1 MTIIKSY
8 TNFVNIPIIKN
19 SIGEIY
25 TDPLWAK
32 DIQLHL
38 NYINCFNLCC
48 PIVNHNETG
57 HLENITHYKIN
68 EIIPLRK
75 DNGLI
80 SIVKNIIPN
89 FLSVIKACKKSDI
102 VHSSGAGWAFPLS
115 FYILFLRP
123 FIKFQWVI
131 VIESSFW
138 LLGKND
144 RLSIRKIIVHI
155 SHKYLLTLCVKSADA
170 RIFTQSF
177 YRTLFLGNDTNNTM
191 INPASWVNQENLQSV
206 ENFNLLNKNKGN
218 KTLEFIFPTRL
229 IEDKGVNLLLNAIRL
244 LKNMDV
250 IGNVTIIG
258 DGPLKT
264 QVIDFTRKDYGGIKL
279 IYLEPVDYGTQ
290 FFKLL
295 QHYDIVLVP
304 NLKEEQP
311 RIIFDAFSQGV
322 GVIASDTSG
331 IMDIVAPNKN
341 AFIFKAGD
349 ADALA
354 AAMAKAIKNP
364 VLVTNLGL
372 AGLSYANGKT
382 HAQMHQDRIDFLQ
395 STLKL

>member
-1 MTIIKSY
+1 MTITKSY
-8 TNFVNIPIIKN
+8 TNFISIPIIKN

-32 DIQLHL
+32 DIKLHL
-38 NYINCFNLCC
+38 DYIDCFNLCC
-48 PIVNHNETG
+48 PMVHHNDIG
-57 HLENITHYKIN
+57 HLENITQYKIN

-75 DNGLI
+75 DDSI
-80 SIVKNIIPN
+80 FSIVKNIIPN

-144 RLSIRKIIVHI
+144 RLSIRKIFVHI
-155 SHKYLLTLCVKSADA
+155 THKYLLTLCVKSADA

-177 YRTLFLGNDTNNTM
+177 YRTLFLGNETNNTM

-206 ENFNLLNKNKGN
+206 ENFNLLNQNKGN

-229 IEDKGVNLLLNAIRL
+229 IEEKGVNVLLNAIRL
-244 LKNMDV
+244 LKNIDIV
-250 IGNVTIIG
+250 GNVTIIG
-258 DGPLKT
+258 DGPLKG
-264 QVIDFTRKDYGGIKL
+264 QVVDFIYKNNGSIKVF
-279 IYLEPVDYGTQ
+279 YLEPVEYGTQ

-311 RIIFDAFSQGV
+311 RIVFDAFSQGV

-331 IMDIVAPNKN
+331 IMDIVTPNKN

-349 ADALA
+349 ANALSA
-354 AAMAKAIKNP
+354 TMAKAINNP

-382 HAQMHQDRIDFLQ
+382 HAQMHQDRLDFLQ
-395 STLKL
+395 LTLKL

>member
-1 MTIIKSY
+1 MIITKSY
-8 TNFVNIPIIKN
+8 TNFISIPIIKN

-32 DIQLHL
+32 DIKLHL
-38 NYINCFNLCC
+38 DYIKCFNLCC
-48 PIVNHNETG
+48 PMVNHNETG

-75 DNGLI
+75 DDGLF

-144 RLSIRKIIVHI
+144 RLSIRKIFVHI
-155 SHKYLLTLCVKSADA
+155 THKYLLRFCAKSADA

-177 YRTLFLGNDTNNTM
+177 YRTLFLGNETNNTM
-191 INPASWVNQENLQSV
+191 INPASWVNQENLLSV
-206 ENFNLLNKNKGN
+206 ENFNLLNKNKEN

-229 IEDKGVNLLLNAIRL
+229 IEEKGVYLLLNAIRL
-244 LKNMDV
+244 LKNMDIV
-250 IGNVTIIG
+250 GNVTIIG
-258 DGPLKT
+258 DGPLKS
-264 QVIDFTRKDYGGIKL
+264 QIIDFINKEYGGIKV
-279 IYLEPVDYGTQ
+279 IYLEPVEYGTQ

-322 GVIASDTSG
+322 GVIASNTSG
-331 IMDIVAPNKN
+331 IIDIVAPDKN

-354 AAMAKAIKNP
+354 GAMAKAINNP
-364 VLVTNLGL
+364 ALVTKLGL

-382 HAQMHQDRIDFLQ
+382 HAQMHLDRLKFLQ

>member
-1 MTIIKSY
+1 MTITKSY
-8 TNFVNIPIIKN
+8 TNFISIPIIKN

-32 DIQLHL
+32 DIKLHL
-38 NYINCFNLCC
+38 DYINCFNLCC
-48 PIVNHNETG
+48 PMVSHNETG
-57 HLENITHYKIN
+57 HLENVTHYKIN
-68 EIIPLRK
+68 EIFPLRK
-75 DNGLI
+75 DDSLF

-144 RLSIRKIIVHI
+144 RLSIRKVFVHI
-155 SHKYLLTLCVKSADA
+155 THKYLLRFCVKSADA

-177 YRTLFLGNDTNNTM
+177 YRTLFLGNETNNTM

-218 KTLEFIFPTRL
+218 KTLEFIFPSRL
-229 IEDKGVNLLLNAIRL
+229 IEEKGVYLLLNAIRL
-244 LKNMDV
+244 LKNMDIV
-250 IGNVTIIG
+250 GNVTIIG
-258 DGPLKT
+258 DGPLKS
-264 QVIDFTRKDYGGIKL
+264 QIIDFINKDYVGIKV
-279 IYLEPVDYGTQ
+279 IYLEPVEYGTR

-295 QHYDIVLVP
+295 QHYDMVLVP

-331 IMDIVAPNKN
+331 IIDIVAPNKN

-354 AAMAKAIKNP
+354 VAMAKAINNP
-364 VLVTNLGL
+364 ALVTKLGL

-382 HAQMHQDRIDFLQ
+382 HAKMHQDRLEFLQ